1 MSFTPPLMIGDSCT
15 IIVSACE
22 VIVASSF
29 PLVGKLPR
37 APADDLLGLLQASEL
52 FRLLGFIEIVD
63 VTLLGVKLIFLKCL
77 RFYIIHICALATNK
91 IHMLEKASR
100 SILLTFSKMSF
111 GELMCS

>member
-1 MSFTPPLMIGDSCT
+1 MIGDSCT

-77 RFYIIHICALATNK
+77 SFYIIHICALAINK
-91 IHMLEKASR
+91 ILIIFVHTDVSK
-100 SILLTFSKMSF
+100 SILIHTPYLLQEVVR
-111 GELMCS
+111 GADV

>member
-1 MSFTPPLMIGDSCT
+1 MGQGSRRGYLKCNVYETSFTPPLMIGDSCT

-37 APADDLLGLLQASEL
+37 APADDLFWLLQASEL

-77 RFYIIHICALATNK
+77 RFYV
-91 IHMLEKASR
+91 SR
-100 SILLTFSKMSF
+100 FT
-111 GELMCS
+111 

>member
-1 MSFTPPLMIGDSCT
+1 MSFTPPLMIGESCT

-37 APADDLLGLLQASEL
+37 APADDLFWLLQASEL

-77 RFYIIHICALATNK
+77 SFYIIHICALAINNCA
-91 IHMLEKASR
+91 HR
-100 SILLTFSKMSF
+100 
-111 GELMCS
+111 C